1 LFYILHLQLL
11 ANGLFFACVNVAG
24 IFIHNLTDRTQRKT
38 FYDTRNCIA
47 ARLEIEDENEKLEK
61 LLLSVLP
68 QHVAMEMKDD
78 ITTPHQGMFHKI
90 YIQRHDNVSILF
102 ADIVGFT
109 ALASQCT
116 AQELVRILNELFGR
130 FDQLAKNNNC
140 LRIKILG
147 DCYYCVSGLPEARPD
162 HAKCCVEMGLD
173 MIDAICKV
181 CEATEVRLNM
191 RVGLHTG
198 RVLCGVLGMK
208 KWQYDVWSNDVTLAN
223 QMEAGGV
230 PGRVHITKATLDHL
244 HGEYDTEP
252 GYGSDRNSYL
262 RHHNIETFFIK
273 AKHPRKQPSTLFERG
288 FGGLRPKKL
297 SFRNVSNCV
306 MRLMQS
312 VKFNAEIPFS
322 NVLLSPVDEK
332 STSKLSKLV
341 SDIRKPFQGRL
352 SSVPPPEPLD
362 RVNKYLAQ
370 AITARSIEQE
380 TANHVHFSTLTFKNS
395 AKEKKYQGVDD
406 IAFNSSMICSL
417 VMLVCIAGLQVIVLP
432 RTFLLLLL
440 FLAAFSWIAI
450 ILILIL
456 SVKLKC
462 TKFDIRKSST
472 LRLFT
477 IITTLLLIYATA
489 QVNVFCCQPSL
500 LLNYTL
506 SKLPT
511 FQLGEDNSTGDTHLR
526 CELPQYIYM
535 SCIISFICVSIF
547 LRLSALLK
555 LFMMLSMAS
564 VCVVLMEYTHQP
576 LFQQFDYL
584 HHSVIPTDVIG
595 IVALSIFII
604 TFYVHGR
611 KQEWTYRLDF
621 LWKTQATEE
630 KIEMT
635 ELQTNNRQIL
645 CNLLPAHVAV
655 HFIDHQNNTH
665 MELYSQQYN
674 RVGVFFASVSNFS
687 EFYMELDANNQGVE
701 CLRVLNEIIFDF
713 DELLTEPQFCAID
726 KIKTIGSIYM
736 GAVGLMPT
744 LMIEDTDESV
754 THYLSILAEF
764 IMGMKEKLKNIN
776 ENSYNNFM
784 LKIGVN
790 VGPVVAGVIGARK
803 PQYDIWGNTVNVAS
817 RMESTGRPDHIQVT
831 EEVYLALKDVYD
843 FKCRGR
849 ITVKGKGDM
858 VTYFLMGL
866 KGSASKCSP
875 CSTTESLSNSSSPS
889 RDCKENVPLVPQ
901 SLSVSKDLSRQG
913 SQKSQGKA
921 QSVYGSINIE
931 RKPSLDSLR
940 GPNITPTSSLN
951 KKRKN
956 STDSP
961 RDSSIRNPL
970 RKLSST
976 SLTSC
981 ITADVSCGSCSKD
994 SPELPTVHY
1003 MNVKMQNNPNIDHI
1017 HSPIIQN
1024 EMFDQLKSNP
1034 EPELIEQRL
1043 VQQRSCPRQNVSP
1056 SESVK
1061 SCNSITA
1068 VPHPKDCMSKIPSS
1082 PSRSSNI
1089 PQPTAS
1095 SAIRKCLRTST
1106 SPTHA
1111 DDYYDTG
1118 PILEEIPES
1127 EILAMNF
1134 MLKELGEVVDETQN
1148 NRDNRR
1154 KQSQRSISKNGK
1166 QPSANSLSPDSDK
1179 TRKKQQIPTG
1189 AKSPPARL
1197 DKNTVTPLQLSL
1209 DSIPPIQKPK
1219 PIICDSRRTTSTR
1232 SKLMP
1237 SNLPKA
1243 SSILASI
1250 DGKSMSILPAAVGK
1264 GNNGQNSKMSLI
1276 RSPSEKTRDNMEYNG
1291 PSDKRRRKSDGTI
1304 QSVSSADSSGKK
1316 SVGVCNPV
1324 VVQSQTDP
1332 CFLDNTSEEEE
1343 EIESVSSNQS
1353 SVVQL
1358 KPIELKVQSG
1368 IRQPF
1373 TRQLSCPET
1382 PPLNVRVT
1390 RGDKSVAY
1398 SKSSDA
1404 LSSDRP
1410 YTSPTTP
1417 KFPIRL
1423 HSDNTQLNR
1432 LLHDLEH
1439 DVNDDD
1445 DDDDDDDDRLDIDD
1459 DDDDEDEGEDDREDR
1474 RLQHVKKETIPS
1486 EDMKQRKLRAPSGI
1500 PKLCV
1505 TPVAK
1510 VTSPMK
1516 PITAIVAPIGQKSSY
1531 NRNNI
1536 SSKPPAGVSNI
1547 RMLGPANERNNKMC
1561 VNGKGGNF
1569 GAKPRG
1575 LLEPGKQSRLPTA
1588 VVSNTKKKRPENSVE
1603 ESDEDKSAGINA
1615 SPQTQKTK
1623 TSFAWQ
1629 PRHLSPPVVH
1639 LNPKQKASCANEI
1652 SGARAKGSTNGAGG
1666 GGGGGGSSNGGGG
1679 GGGGGGGSSN
1689 GGATRGGGGVVV
1701 GGGGGGGGG
1710 GKASPRVSAGRS
1722 IGVTNSNNNNNNNN
1736 LNHCNNTTSN
1746 SNNNSSQ
1753 QRISVNPFQVKRR
1766 PIFNMPPRYCRS
1778 LDYIPSDKED
1788 HVSSNASSAAGSPHV
1803 KHTYLIPYFGGG
1815 RKPIA
1820 IDNISISSFASSS
1833 EMSKSDP
1840 TLNFDSGS
1848 VAYESEY
1855 DNYRPGLIS
1864 DDEFFVSDA
1873 TSDVDLFDDINIEN
1887 VTVSDSYSLNVP
1899 IQMSTQKNVTHV

>member
-1 LFYILHLQLL
+1 MNRQFSSQLL

-252 GYGSDRNSYL
+252 GYGSERNSYL
-262 RHHNIETFFIK
+262 RHHNIETYFIK

-380 TANHVHFSTLTFKNS
+380 TANHVHFSTLRFKNS

-417 VMLVCIAGLQVIVLP
+417 VMLVCTAGLQVIVLP

-462 TKFDIRKSST
+462 TTFDIRKSST

-477 IITTLLLIYATA
+477 IITTVLLIYATA

-500 LLNYTL
+500 ILNYTL
-506 SKLPT
+506 SKLPA
-511 FQLGEDNSTGDTHLR
+511 FQLSEDNTSFTGDSHLR

-555 LFMMLSMAS
+555 LFMMLAMAT
-564 VCVVLMEYTHQP
+564 VCIVLMEYTHRP

-584 HHSVIPTDVIG
+584 HHSVIPTDVVG
-595 IVALSIFII
+595 IVALIIFII

-713 DELLTEPQFCAID
+713 DELLTESRFCAID

-744 LMIEDTDESV
+744 LMIEDTDASV
-754 THYLSILAEF
+754 THYLSILIEF

-831 EEVYLALKDVYD
+831 EEVYMALKDVYD

-858 VTYFLMGL
+858 VTYFVMGL
-866 KGSASKCSP
+866 KGSASKYSP
-875 CSTTESLSNSSSPS
+875 CSTAESLSKSRSPS
-889 RDCKENVPLVPQ
+889 RDFKENAPLVPQ
-901 SLSVSKDLSRQG
+901 SLSVSKDLDRQG
-913 SQKSQGKA
+913 SQKSQGKS

-940 GPNITPTSSLN
+940 GPNGTPTSSLN

-956 STDSP
+956 STESP
-961 RDSSIRNPL
+961 RDSSVRNPL
-970 RKLSST
+970 RKLSSS

-981 ITADVSCGSCSKD
+981 ITADVSYGCVD

-1003 MNVKMQNNPNIDHI
+1003 MNVKMQNNGNANIDNV
-1017 HSPIIQN
+1017 HSPTIQN
-1024 EMFDQLKSNP
+1024 EMFDQLKSNT
-1034 EPELIEQRL
+1034 EPELVERS
-1043 VQQRSCPRQNVSP
+1043 VQHRSCPRQNLSP
-1056 SESVK
+1056 ESAK
-1061 SCNSITA
+1061 SSTSKSA
-1068 VPHPKDCMSKIPSS
+1068 PPHPRDKVSKIPS
-1082 PSRSSNI
+1082 PSRSSNM
-1089 PQPTAS
+1089 PQATSLPAVTGS

-1106 SPTHA
+1106 SPTQTE
-1111 DDYYDTG
+1111 DYYETG

-1127 EILAMNF
+1127 EILAMNC

-1148 NRDNRR
+1148 GRDNKR
-1154 KQSQRSISKNGK
+1154 KQSQRSLAKNNK
-1166 QPSANSLSPDSDK
+1166 QSGGHLQSPQSPEYDK
-1179 TRKKQQIPTG
+1179 NTRKQQIPSG

-1197 DKNTVTPLQLSL
+1197 DKNTVTPQPMSL
-1209 DSIPPIQKPK
+1209 DSIPLIQKPK
-1219 PIICDSRRTTSTR
+1219 PLICDSRRTSSTR
-1232 SKLMP
+1232 SKLAP

-1250 DGKSMSILPAAVGK
+1250 DGKNMSILPAAVVK
-1264 GNNGQNSKMSLI
+1264 VDNEENQKISLM
-1276 RSPSEKTRDNMEYNG
+1276 RSPSEKTRGKPESNG
-1291 PSDKRRRKSDGTI
+1291 PSDKRRKSDGTI
-1304 QSVSSADSSGKK
+1304 PSLNTADSNVKK
-1316 SVGVCNPV
+1316 IPSVGVCNPV
-1324 VVQSQTDP
+1324 VVQSQTEP
-1332 CFLDNTSEEEE
+1332 CFLNTTSDDEL
-1343 EIESVSSNQS
+1343 ESVSSNQS
-1353 SVVQL
+1353 SVVLL
-1358 KPIELKVQSG
+1358 KPIELKVKSG

-1373 TRQLSCPET
+1373 TRQVSCPET
-1382 PPLNVRVT
+1382 PPTSVRNARV
-1390 RGDKSVAY
+1390 DNSVCH
-1398 SKSSDA
+1398 SKSSDT
-1404 LSSDRP
+1404 LSSCP
-1410 YTSPTTP
+1410 YSSPSTP

-1432 LLHDLEH
+1432 LLHDLER

-1445 DDDDDDDDRLDIDD
+1445 DG
-1459 DDDDEDEGEDDREDR
+1459 DDDDEEHHTENP
-1474 RLQHVKKETIPS
+1474 VKKEPVPS
-1486 EDMKQRKLRAPSGI
+1486 EDLKQRKLRAPTGI

-1505 TPVAK
+1505 TPTVAK
-1510 VTSPMK
+1510 VTSPLK
-1516 PITAIVAPIGQKSSY
+1516 PATAVVAPIGQKSSY
-1531 NRNNI
+1531 NRSNI
-1536 SSKPPAGVSNI
+1536 SSKPPVGVTNM
-1547 RMLGPANERNNKMC
+1547 RMPGPANDRSKAC
-1561 VNGKGGNF
+1561 VNGRSGNF
-1569 GAKPRG
+1569 GAKPRV
-1575 LLEPGKQSRLPTA
+1575 LLEPVKHSRLPTA
-1588 VVSNTKKKRPENSVE
+1588 VVSNIKKKRRENSVE
-1603 ESDEDKSAGINA
+1603 ESDEERVGVSVN
-1615 SPQTQKTK
+1615 PQKTK

-1629 PRHLSPPVVH
+1629 PRHRSPPTVSS
-1639 LNPKQKASCANEI
+1639 NAKQRPSGGADTAGAGAS
-1652 SGARAKGSTNGAGG
+1652 GSANGAGG
-1666 GGGGGGSSNGGGG
+1666 GGAISRV
-1679 GGGGGGGSSN
+1679 
-1689 GGATRGGGGVVV
+1689 GAET
-1701 GGGGGGGGG
+1701 
-1710 GKASPRVSAGRS
+1710 ST
-1722 IGVTNSNNNNNNNN
+1722 GVTNNNNNNNN
-1736 LNHCNNTTSN
+1736 NINHCSNTNNTN
-1746 SNNNSSQ
+1746 NNNSLQ
-1753 QRISVNPFQVKRR
+1753 QRIAVNPFQVKRR
-1766 PIFNMPPRYCRS
+1766 PIFSMPPRYCRS

-1788 HVSSNASSAAGSPHV
+1788 HVSSNASSATGSPHI

-1815 RKPIA
+1815 RKPMA

-1840 TLNFDSGS
+1840 TLNFDSAS
-1848 VAYESEY
+1848 TAYESEY
-1855 DNYRPGLIS
+1855 DNYRPGLVS
-1864 DDEFFVSDA
+1864 DEEFFVSDA
-1873 TSDVDLFDDINIEN
+1873 MSDVDLFDDINIEN
-1887 VTVSDSYSLNVP
+1887 VTVSDSYSLNIP
-1899 IQMSTQKNVTHV
+1899 LPLPTHKKITNV